1 MRVIAGEH
9 KGRRLAAVPG
19 KGTRPTT
26 DKVKESIFNMIGPY
40 FDGGW
45 ALDLYAGTGGLGIE
59 ALSRGVDR
67 SVFVERDTKAFAV
80 VKQNL
85 ATCRLEESADLYRM
99 DADRAIRTLATRKQA
114 FDLVFLDPPYA
125 QQKIAEEIG
134 LLQELNLLADG
145 AWIVAEHDVSVE
157 LPKEIGDC
165 VQDRASSYGDTAV
178 TLYYYDRESH
188 KEASDEGSTEATPS
202 EEG

>member
-9 KGRRLAAVPG
+9 KGRRLKAVPG

-59 ALSRGVDR
+59 ALSRGAER
-67 SVFVERDTKAFAV
+67 AVFVERDAKAFAA
-80 VKQNL
+80 VKQNISM
-85 ATCRLEESADLYRM
+85 CRLEQSAELYRM
-99 DADRAIRTLATRKQA
+99 EADRAIRTLASRKQP

-125 QQKIAEEIG
+125 HQKIAEEIR
-134 LLQELNLLADG
+134 LLQELGLLADG
-145 AWIVAEHDVSVE
+145 AWIVAEHDVEIE
-157 LPKEIGDC
+157 LPDEIGRC
-165 VQDRASSYGDTAV
+165 VKDRSAKYGDTAV
-178 TLYYYDRESH
+178 SLYDFEQ
-188 KEASDEGSTEATPS
+188 ADEGSMS

>member
-59 ALSRGVDR
+59 ALSRGAER
-67 SVFVERDTKAFAV
+67 AVFVERDAKAFAV
-80 VKQNL
+80 VKQNVE
-85 ATCRLEESADLYRM
+85 ACRLEGSAELYRM
-99 DADRAIRTLATRKQA
+99 DADRAIRTLASRGHA

-125 QQKIAEEIG
+125 HQKIAEEIRLFQQFG
-134 LLQELNLLADG
+134 LLADG
-145 AWIVAEHDVSVE
+145 AWIVAEHDVGVE
-157 LPKEIGDC
+157 LPHEIGDC
-165 VQDRASSYGDTAV
+165 VVDRSSSYGETAV
-178 TLYYYDRESH
+178 TLYYYERHSERD
-188 KEASDEGSTEATPS
+188 ASDDESTPEG
-202 EEG
+202 EESP

>member
-9 KGRRLAAVPG
+9 KGRRLTAVPG

-59 ALSRGVDR
+59 ALSRGADR
-67 SVFVERDTKAFAV
+67 AVFVERDNKAFAV
-80 VKQNL
+80 VKQNVS
-85 ATCRLEESADLYRM
+85 ACRLDDYAELYRM
-99 DADRAIRTLATRKQA
+99 DADRAIRTLANRAQP

-125 QQKIAEEIG
+125 NQKIVEEIT
-134 LLQELNLLADG
+134 LLQELGMLADG
-145 AWIVAEHDVSVE
+145 AWIVAEHDVGDPFPE
-157 LPKEIGDC
+157 EIGQC
-165 VQDRASSYGDTAV
+165 VKDRESTYGDTAV
-178 TLYYYDRESH
+178 TLYYY
-188 KEASDEGSTEATPS
+188 EADTMA
-202 EEG
+202 

>member
-9 KGRRLAAVPG
+9 RGRRLTAVPG

-59 ALSRGVDR
+59 ALSRGAER
-67 SVFVERDTKAFAV
+67 AVFVERDARAFSIV
-80 VKQNL
+80 QQNVS
-85 ATCRLEESADLYRM
+85 ACRLDNQAELYKN
-99 DADRAIRTLATRKQA
+99 DASRALRVLAKRGMA

-125 QQKIAEEIG
+125 QQNITGEME
-134 LLQELNLLADG
+134 LMQELKLLADG
-145 AWIVAEHDVSVE
+145 AWIVAEHDVDIT
-157 LPKEIGDC
+157 LPEVVGHCI
-165 VQDRASSYGDTAV
+165 QHRAAIYGDTAV
-178 TLYYYDRESH
+178 TLYYFEEERDEPAA
-188 KEASDEGSTEATPS
+188 EAAT
-202 EEG
+202 

>member
-9 KGRRLAAVPG
+9 RGRRLAAVPG

-59 ALSRGVDR
+59 ALSRGAER
-67 SVFVERDTKAFAV
+67 AVFVERDAKAYSV
-80 VKQNL
+80 VQQNL
-85 ATCRLEESADLYRM
+85 SACRLESQAELYKI
-99 DADRAIRTLATRKQA
+99 DASRALRALAKRELA

-125 QQKIAEEIG
+125 HQKIAEEIA
-134 LLQELNLLADG
+134 LLQELNLLVDG
-145 AWIVAEHDVSVE
+145 AWIVTEHDVGIT
-157 LPKEIGDC
+157 LPQEVGDC
-165 VQDRASSYGDTAV
+165 IQYRAAVYGDTAI
-178 TLYYYDRESH
+178 TLYVYEPEKD
-188 KEASDEGSTEATPS
+188 TEAEDSAT
-202 EEG
+202 